1 MGKSKRNGVENI
13 GRKVRKCCRSA
24 VGYVDKNQNKVF
36 VILLGVFLLVL
47 IINVSLTTSSSIALS
62 QKAEVIKELNKPSLI
77 QLSIINCENCFDISS
92 VLESIRGEN
101 VEITEERTIDFSS
114 DEAKVLIEKYGIE
127 KIPSVLIFGEVD
139 GNVNFNDFKLVG
151 EALVLE
157 NIEPPYLDLA
167 GEMRGE
173 VSVIEITDSCEV
185 CIDVSSIVDS
195 FKQMGVAIT
204 NWEKVEYNSVEGREL
219 ISKYGVKQ
227 SPAVLISE
235 DIDYYEAV
243 SQSLA
248 QLDLVKKD
256 GYYVLHS
263 VVPPYRNLVTN
274 KIEGLIDLIMLEDES
289 CTGCYDVSVNKQIL
303 ARFGMA
309 IGSEKVY
316 DVSSAEG
323 EKLVLKYNI
332 EKVPMII
339 VSPEGEAYDSFVGVW
354 SQVGSIE
361 GDGWFVMRSPEVIGV
376 VKDLS
381 TGQVIGSN

>member
-1 MGKSKRNGVENI
+1 MGKSKRNCVENI
-13 GRKVRKCCRSA
+13 GRKVRKCCRTA

-256 GYYVLHS
+256 GY
-263 VVPPYRNLVTN
+263 
-274 KIEGLIDLIMLEDES
+274 
-289 CTGCYDVSVNKQIL
+289 
-303 ARFGMA
+303 
-309 IGSEKVY
+309 
-316 DVSSAEG
+316 
-323 EKLVLKYNI
+323 
-332 EKVPMII
+332 
-339 VSPEGEAYDSFVGVW
+339 
-354 SQVGSIE
+354 
-361 GDGWFVMRSPEVIGV
+361 
-376 VKDLS
+376 
-381 TGQVIGSN
+381 